1 MPTTEAEHAS
11 LIDLEDK
18 AKEIGKSSK
27 AFSLESTW
35 ARFLE
40 NNYTKSI
47 HNWPVWFRM

>member
-27 AFSLESTW
+27 AFSLEST
-35 ARFLE
+35 
-40 NNYTKSI
+40 
-47 HNWPVWFRM
+47 